1 MKIIAKALMIAG
13 ALILTLVSF
22 IAYVIT
28 ENIDIARL
36 FTGIGVVM
44 ALTGSLLDDLAK
56 DYPEQ

>member
-28 ENIDIARL
+28 ENMDIARL
-36 FTGIGVVM
+36 FTGIGVVT
-44 ALTGSLLDDLAK
+44 ALTGSLLDDFAR
-56 DYPEQ
+56 DYPKQ

>member
-44 ALTGSLLDDLAK
+44 ALTGSLLDDLT
-56 DYPEQ
+56 

>member
-13 ALILTLVSF
+13 VLILTLVSF
-22 IAYVIT
+22 TAYLIA

-44 ALTGSLLDDLAK
+44 TITGELLDDFVR
-56 DYPEQ
+56 DHP

>member
-13 ALILTLVSF
+13 ALILILTLVSF

-44 ALTGSLLDDLAK
+44 ALTGSLLDDLT
-56 DYPEQ
+56 

>member
-28 ENIDIARL
+28 ENMNIARL
-36 FTGIGVVM
+36 FTGIGVVTT
-44 ALTGSLLDDLAK
+44 LTGSLLDDFAR
-56 DYPEQ
+56 DYPKQ